1 MNYFLLPLCIGD
13 LPAEHKN
20 AGWLPDAEISLGGFF
35 YDHILSDDG
44 TLVGV
49 RYWMSPGVAFEQ
61 HPVFSQYIAD
71 RRCDFNIE
79 GGYVDIV
86 FDEKYANDLHAGL
99 LKIDNVQDF
108 GGEWVVAKAGSLGVA
123 FSL

>member
-1 MNYFLLPLCIGD
+1 MNYFLLPPGNGGPTGD
-13 LPAEHKN
+13 PQN
-20 AGWLPDAEISLGGFF
+20 FGWLPEAEISLGGVF

-49 RYWMSPGVAFEQ
+49 RYWMSPGVAFDQ

-71 RRCDFNIE
+71 GRCSFNIE

-86 FDEKYANDLHAGL
+86 FDEKYAKDLHAGL

-108 GGEWVVAKAGSLGVA
+108 GGEWVVAKAGSLGVV